1 MRHIIARPALSI
13 LLVAPSV
20 ILIAVF
26 VYGFIGFTG
35 FSSLTKW
42 DALTPDFTFVG
53 LRNYA
58 SSSQSTAS
66 SATCATR

>member
-1 MRHIIARPALSI
+1 MKGVTRDRAISVA
-13 LLVAPSV
+13 LVAPSI

-42 DALTPDFTFVG
+42 DSPGA
-53 LRNYA
+53 
-58 SSSQSTAS
+58 
-66 SATCATR
+66 